1 MPITIQPKQPIITL
15 QDLKSHDER
24 KADKLK
30 QQEVA
35 AEKALKVEMKLKAKK
50 SLESLQR
57 RREKNKAE
65 IRDRRRRARVEFKSS
80 QKANE
85 EVRLARLFGEAPS
98 LDGFDLSSLESE
110 DISEE
115 AKSEIVAF
123 VKLCSTLNMDDNR
136 IKILETTQY
145 IDSNGLWDDFPTIR
159 AKLTWSNNRSHRGIE
174 GNYYRIA
181 IGILGS
187 ENCGTSTY
195 VIKSEKF

>member
-1 MPITIQPKQPIITL
+1 MSITIQAKQPMITL
-15 QDLKSHDER
+15 QDLKSHDKR
-24 KADKLK
+24 KVDKLK

-35 AEKALKVEMKLKAKK
+35 AEKALKAERKLKAKK
-50 SLESLQR
+50 SLENLQR
-57 RREKNKAE
+57 RVEKNKA
-65 IRDRRRRARVEFKSS
+65 ARVEFKSS
-80 QKANE
+80 QKVNE
-85 EVRLARLFGEAPS
+85 EVRLARLFGEAPF

-110 DISEE
+110 DISEK

-195 VIKSEKF
+195 IIKSEKF